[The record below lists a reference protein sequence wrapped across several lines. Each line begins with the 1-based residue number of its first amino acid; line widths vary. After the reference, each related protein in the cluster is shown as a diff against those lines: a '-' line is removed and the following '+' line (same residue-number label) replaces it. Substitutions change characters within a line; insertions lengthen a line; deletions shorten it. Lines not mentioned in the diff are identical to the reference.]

1 MAIRSYIENDKK
13 LYEVYVNGFDN
24 RGIRVQRKRRNI
36 DTLRKAETIEFELMR
51 ELAQM
56 KDCKVSFRWHEWLD
70 KCLLRMKM
78 SFQKSTVINYRTTL
92 DKWIT
97 PVWKDKYLSDID
109 REMVYRVIFE
119 HVDLN
124 LKPHT
129 RKCILKYVKRIFQM
143 AIEEGVLD
151 KNPCIGIKIRLPE
164 VDQMVLTNSEA
175 EVFLN
180 EAKAVNHRFYDI
192 WVTALMTGMR
202 SGELYALR
210 WTDIDFDAQMI
221 SITRQW
227 TSKDGFGPTK
237 TRLSRVVPLSE
248 ELSIFLKELKIRG
261 GSEEFVLPHLTEWT
275 RGDQAKVTK
284 DFCNAIG
291 ITPIKFHDLRATFIT
306 NLLARGESLA
316 RVMSI
321 VGHSELKTTNG
332 YLRRAGVDVK
342 GGTDK
347 LGYKVPQR
355 SAGKILSLVG
365 RS

>member
-1 MAIRSYIENDKK
+1 MAIRTYIENDKK
-13 LYEVYVNGFDN
+13 LFEVYVNGFDN
-24 RGIRVQRKRRNI
+24 RGIRFQRKRRSI

-119 HVDLN
+119 HVDPTLR
-124 LKPHT
+124 PHT

-143 AIEEGVLD
+143 ALEEGILD
-151 KNPCIGIKIRLPE
+151 KNPCVGIKIRLPE

-175 EVFLN
+175 EVFLK

-192 WVTALMTGMR
+192 WVAALMTGMR

-210 WTDIDFDAQMI
+210 WTDIDFDSQMI
-221 SITRQW
+221 SVTRQW

-237 TRLSRVVPLSE
+237 TRLSRVVPLSD
-248 ELSIFLKELKIRG
+248 ELSVFLKELKIRG

-291 ITPIKFHDLRATFIT
+291 ITPVKFHDLRATFIT

-347 LGYKVPQR
+347 LGYKVPQQQ
-355 SAGKILSLVG
+355 AGKILSLVG